1 MSTFFITLFNFL
13 ATLGTFSASLT
24 SGRYRWTKHELLVN
38 FQFIFLEDFIPEI
51 SNISFLKISEMCPRD
66 KLIRNITFSEKI
78 EHKVC
83 DFIRVD
89 EKTRSVYSN
98 KATTEEF
105 CNRIISLDIRIAVY
119 TNMYVVHSMSVA
131 DNRNLYIFVDRRC
144 SPPEVIYKI
153 SPNSSVKCVG
163 KFEEVIAFGH
173 IATTIF
179 GHWFVDVLIPL
190 MLLPED
196 VLFRS
201 KICTHYKRD
210 FYTETLTHLGVKEE
224 NIIYINDTD
233 YCIGRIVY
241 SVMPYTHVNTFG
253 YAGKIFWKKIR
264 KVFNVEEI
272 KPDLY
277 AITNR
282 AVPRRGIPSDTIDAI
297 FQYVK
302 LKYSEYNWTF
312 MRDNP
317 KSVQDTAIF
326 WAHLKFVFAPTGSNL
341 CGIFFMNQKSV
352 VVVAQADLNDICF
365 QAHAAVIGIYIFLF
379 AVPGTGHH
387 ATGITVSVPEAKRG
401 IDIGMYMSQKGSWP
415 PHNDQYIY

>member
-1 MSTFFITLFNFL
+1 MSTFFITFLNFL
-13 ATLGTFSASLT
+13 VTLGTFSASLT
-24 SGRYRWTKHELLVN
+24 SGRYRRTKHELLVN

-51 SNISFLKISEMCPRD
+51 NNISFLNISETCPRD

-89 EKTRSVYSN
+89 EKTRYVYSN
-98 KATTEEF
+98 KETTEEY
-105 CNRIISLDIRIAVY
+105 CNRIISLDRRIAVY
-119 TNMYVVHSMSVA
+119 TNMYVVHSLSVA
-131 DNRNLYIFVDRRC
+131 DNRNFYIFVDRRYAGDG
-144 SPPEVIYKI
+144 IYKI
-153 SPNSSVKCVG
+153 GPNSSAKCIG

-173 IATTIF
+173 IRVDCF
-179 GHWFVDVLIPL
+179 GHWFVDALIPL
-190 MLLPED
+190 MLLPES

-201 KICTHYKRD
+201 KICTHYMRG
-210 FYTETLTHLGVKEE
+210 YYAETLTHLGVKEE

-241 SVMPYTHVNTFG
+241 SLIPYPHLTTFG
-253 YAGKIFWKKIR
+253 YPGKILWKKIR
-264 KVFNVEEI
+264 KAFSVDEI

-282 AVPRRGIPSDTIDAI
+282 AGIRRSIPSDTIEAI

-302 LKYSEYNWTF
+302 LKYSEYNWTY

-317 KSVQDTAIF
+317 QSVQDTAIF
-326 WAHLKFVFAPTGSNL
+326 WAHLKFAFAPTGSNL
-341 CGIFFMNQKSV
+341 CGLFFMNQKSV
-352 VVVAQADLNDICF
+352 IVVAQADINDICF

-401 IDIGMYMSQKGSWP
+401 IDIGMYMSQKGNWP
-415 PHNDQYIY
+415 PHNDQYVY